1 MFKRLI
7 TLASALLLAACASY
21 PPPGGSSASSPVRYQ
36 PTRFADLPGWDA
48 PLAGE
53 SLAAL
58 RASCRSLQG
67 KPQWQGACSA
77 AAAVDAANPQAVR
90 AFYEQR
96 FMPWQLSESGKDSG
110 LITGYYEPL
119 LAGSR
124 SKSAQTPYPVYGVP
138 ADLFVLDISAEQRA
152 QPQLVARRG
161 SGNRLQLVAGK
172 SVAGPGEIQ
181 ITLADFITDSRTR
194 ALKGRLDG
202 NRLLPYYTRAD
213 IDAGKGVASMPVL
226 AWAEDETELFFLQV
240 QGSGRIQL
248 EDGSFI
254 RVGYA
259 DQNGHGYK
267 SIGRW
272 LVDQGQMRLEDVS
285 MQSIK
290 AWIAANPQRRAELFA
305 ANPSYVFFKQLPAN
319 DSGPLG
325 AMGVP
330 LTGGYSVAVD
340 PRYIPLG
347 SPLYLATT
355 WPLDGTPQ
363 PLNRLV
369 HAQDT
374 GGAIRGGVR
383 ADFFFGFGAEA
394 GMYAG
399 RMKQSG
405 KLWLLLPKGMTPAAN
420 P

>member
-7 TLASALLLAACASY
+7 TLASTALLAACASY
-21 PPPGGSSASSPVRYQ
+21 PPLTTSTSQVRYQ
-36 PTRFADLPGWDA
+36 SAQFADLPGWGG

-53 SLAAL
+53 SLTAL
-58 RASCRSLQG
+58 KASCRTLQG
-67 KPQWQGACSA
+67 RPQWQGICADSGSI
-77 AAAVDAANPQAVR
+77 DAANPQAVR
-90 AFYEQR
+90 SFYESR
-96 FMPWQLSESGKDSG
+96 FTPWQLLDSGKDSG

-124 SKSAQTPYPVYGVP
+124 SKSAQTPYPVYGTP
-138 ADLFVLDISAEQRA
+138 ADLYVLDITAEQRV
-152 QPQLVARRG
+152 QPQLVARRS
-161 SGNRLQLVAGK
+161 SGNRLQLLPGK
-172 SVAGPGEIQ
+172 SVAGSGEIQ
-181 ITLADFITDSRTR
+181 ISLADFVTDNRTR
-194 ALKGRLDG
+194 ALKGRIDG
-202 NRLLPYYTRAD
+202 NRLLPYYTRAE
-213 IDAGKGVASMPVL
+213 INAGKGNDKMPVL
-226 AWAEDETELFFLQV
+226 AWVEDETELFFLQV

-285 MQSIK
+285 MQNIK
-290 AWIAANPQRRAELFA
+290 AWISAHPQRRAELFA
-305 ANPSYVFFKQLPAN
+305 ANPSYVFFKPLPAN

-325 AMGVP
+325 ALGVP
-330 LTGGYSVAVD
+330 LTSGYSVAVD

-347 SPLYLATT
+347 APVYLATT

-383 ADFFFGFGAEA
+383 ADFFFGYGAEA

-405 KLWLLLPKGMTPAAN
+405 KLWLLLPNGMTPAAA

>member
-7 TLASALLLAACASY
+7 TLAGSLLLAACASY
-21 PPPGGSSASSPVRYQ
+21 PPLTTSTAQVQYRSV
-36 PTRFADLPGWDA
+36 RFADLPGWSA
-48 PLAGE
+48 ALAGE
-53 SLAAL
+53 SLTTL
-58 RASCRSLQG
+58 QDSCRSLQG
-67 KPQWQGACSA
+67 RPQWQGICTDSRAI
-77 AAAVDAANPQAVR
+77 DAANPQAVR
-90 AFYEQR
+90 SFYESR
-96 FMPWQLSESGKDSG
+96 FTPWQLSDSGKDSG

-124 SKSAQTPYPVYGVP
+124 SQSSQTPYPVYGVP
-138 ADLFVLDISAEQRA
+138 TDLYVLDISQEQRA

-161 SGNRLQLVAGK
+161 SGNRLQLVPGK
-172 SVAGPGEIQ
+172 TVAGDGEIQ
-181 ITLADFITDSRTR
+181 ITLADFVTDNRTR
-194 ALKGRLDG
+194 ALKGRIDG
-202 NRLLPYYTRAD
+202 NRLLPYYTRAE
-213 IDAGKGVASMPVL
+213 IDAGKGRDKMPVL

-248 EDGSFI
+248 EDGSFL

-272 LVDQGQMRLEDVS
+272 LVDQGQMRIEEVS

-305 ANPSYVFFKQLPAN
+305 ANPSYVFFRQLPSN
-319 DSGPLG
+319 DHGPLG
-325 AMGVP
+325 ALGVP

-347 SPLYLATT
+347 APVYLATT
-355 WPLDGTPQ
+355 WPLDGNPQ
-363 PLNRLV
+363 PLTRLV

-405 KLWLLLPKGMTPAAN
+405 KLWLLLPNGMTPAAN